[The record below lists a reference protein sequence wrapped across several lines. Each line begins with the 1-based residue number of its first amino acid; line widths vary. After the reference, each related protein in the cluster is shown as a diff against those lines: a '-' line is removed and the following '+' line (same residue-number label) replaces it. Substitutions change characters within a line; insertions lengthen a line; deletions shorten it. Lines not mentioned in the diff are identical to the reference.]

1 MVKYQNV
8 LKCKQTLQFHCEILA
23 KRFRCK
29 QNIIFVVKYL
39 QIVLDLDHES
49 LLKIPKFDGEIDVF
63 LHFAK
68 RFVMSTNT

>member
-23 KRFRCK
+23 KHFRCK
-29 QNIIFVVKYL
+29 QNIIL

-49 LLKIPKFDGEIDVF
+49 LLKIPKFDGEIDVY